1 MRKPMCHAAQERGEA
16 VRAPWPSPA
25 QRHFRAA
32 REDRP
37 GHSRYRM
44 NREAEGRQAFCEL
57 GWYREVVYS
66 VPEQGGS
73 FLFYFSETSEVC
85 LCISTTV

>member
-1 MRKPMCHAAQERGEA
+1 MRKPMCHGAQARGEA
-16 VRAPWPSPA
+16 VRAPWPS
-25 QRHFRAA
+25 RHSATSEPPGRTG
-32 REDRP
+32 P

-44 NREAEGRQAFCEL
+44 NQEAEGRQAFCEL

-73 FLFYFSETSEVC
+73 FFILFF
-85 LCISTTV
+85 

>member
-1 MRKPMCHAAQERGEA
+1 MKLTAMTEPRIPRRTKREGT
-16 VRAPWPSPA
+16 VRALCDTGV
-25 QRHFRAA
+25 RATSEPPG
-32 REDRP
+32 RTGP

-44 NREAEGRQAFCEL
+44 NQEAEGRQAFCEL

-73 FLFYFSETSEVC
+73 FFILFF
-85 LCISTTV
+85 

>member
-1 MRKPMCHAAQERGEA
+1 MRKPMCHGRPSERGSGE
-16 VRAPWPSPA
+16 SPLGP
-25 QRHFRAA
+25 A
-32 REDRP
+32 RYSATSEPPGRTGP

-73 FLFYFSETSEVC
+73 FFILFF
-85 LCISTTV
+85 

>member
-1 MRKPMCHAAQERGEA
+1 MRKPMCHGRPSERGSGE
-16 VRAPWPSPA
+16 SPLGPARA

-44 NREAEGRQAFCEL
+44 NQEAEGRQAFCEL

-73 FLFYFSETSEVC
+73 FFILFF
-85 LCISTTV
+85 